1 MQFDGTPES
10 MRAMM
15 EAIIYRGGAI
25 SDDLI
30 TMRTKA
36 ANHHREAYT
45 KRMQMMMA
53 DNGRDGAIPNANKA
67 ARMSTKGRF
76 DKMTIPGIYLY
87 GRQDVL
93 ISHEAGYLQEDK
105 LPNVQFFYPDETGHQ
120 GQTDQPD
127 LFNQVFL
134 EFFRDGKVS
143 WETAQAAGISD
154 RRAPNPDLVAVPAG
168 VNA

>member
-1 MQFDGTPES
+1 MTAHLLNSSLRE
-10 MRAMM
+10 R
-15 EAIIYRGGAI
+15 YRLIHFNI
-25 SDDLI
+25 S
-30 TMRTKA
+30 K
-36 ANHHREAYT
+36 
-45 KRMQMMMA
+45 
-53 DNGRDGAIPNANKA
+53 GRDV
-67 ARMSTKGRF
+67 STKGRF

-93 ISHEAGYLQEDK
+93 IPVEGGYMQEDV

-143 WETAQAAGISD
+143 WETAQAAGISE
-154 RRAPNPDLVAVPAG
+154 RRPPNPDLVAVPAG
-168 VNA
+168 VTA